1 MKQLY
6 TLILH
11 QPIFNTLVVLY
22 NYMPGND
29 IGAAIIILTII
40 IKIILYPLTAKS
52 IRSQRDLQLIQPKIQ
67 EIQKKYKGQ
76 KDVLSQELMKLYKA
90 EKVNPFSSCLPLLV
104 QLPFFIAVFSV
115 FRNGLS
121 GNDSL
126 QLLYPFIQNP
136 GNLNPVSFGFLD
148 LSKNHNLVL
157 AIVAG
162 ATQFWQGKMLMQK
175 KPPVHG
181 AATKDEDMAV
191 AMNKQMTYIMPLFS
205 AYISWALPSGL
216 VVYIIT
222 TTLLTILQQYMVFRK
237 PKVNSEII
245 KLQAPQ

>member
-1 MKQLY
+1 MKQFY
-6 TLILH
+6 TLILY

-52 IRSQRDLQLIQPKIQ
+52 IKSQRDLQLIQPKIQ
-67 EIQKKYKGQ
+67 EIQEKYKGQ

-90 EKVNPFSSCLPLLV
+90 EKVNPFSSCLPLLI

-126 QLLYPFIQNP
+126 QLLYPFIHNP
-136 GNLNPVSFGFLD
+136 ESLNPISLGFLD
-148 LSKNHNLVL
+148 LSKNHNLIL
-157 AIVAG
+157 AVVAG

-175 KPPVHG
+175 KPLVHG
-181 AATKDEDMAV
+181 AGAKDEDMAV
-191 AMNKQMTYIMPLFS
+191 AMNKQMTYIMSLFS
-205 AYISWALPSGL
+205 AYISWVLPSGL

-222 TTLLTILQQYMVFRK
+222 TTLLTILQQYMVFHKK
-237 PKVNSEII
+237 PVSAVSTEVK
-245 KLQAPQ
+245 